1 MIDTRVVSQ
10 ELQDKIFDQV
20 RKGQEQ
26 VRKGQETVAEAIKSW
41 TATAQSIAPQMSDLP
56 SWTARLPKP
65 EELVANAHDLAGQL
79 LAAQKKSSEQLIAA
93 QKRFAEQARDAVAPL
108 LALAGVSS
116 ARPVSKPASVSTT
129 GTSTAKASTPKAS
142 TARTSTAK
150 ASTARTSTA
159 KASTA
164 TKAGAPRS
172 ASAAKKASTPRK
184 SAAAK
189 QAAADNK

>member
-1 MIDTRVVSQ
+1 MIDTRAVSQ

-41 TATAQSIAPQMSDLP
+41 TATAQAIAPQMSDLP

-65 EELVANAHDLAGQL
+65 EELVANAQDFAGQL
-79 LAAQKKSSEQLIAA
+79 LAAQRKSSEQLIAA

-108 LALAGVSS
+108 LALAGVSY
-116 ARPVSKPASVSTT
+116 ARPVSKPASVST
-129 GTSTAKASTPKAS
+129 GTSTAKASTTKAGTAKAG
-142 TARTSTAK
+142 TART
-150 ASTARTSTA
+150 
-159 KASTA
+159 STA

-172 ASAAKKASTPRK
+172 ASAARKATTPRK

-189 QAAADNK
+189 QAAADDK

>member
-41 TATAQSIAPQMSDLP
+41 TATAQAIAPQMSDLP

-65 EELVANAHDLAGQL
+65 EELMANAHDLAGQL
-79 LAAQKKSSEQLIAA
+79 LAAQRKSSEQLIAA
-93 QKRFAEQARDAVAPL
+93 QKKFAEQARDAVAPL

-116 ARPVSKPASVSTT
+116 ARPVSKPASVRST
-129 GTSTAKASTPKAS
+129 GTSTAKASTAKA
-142 TARTSTAK
+142 STAK
-150 ASTARTSTA
+150 ASTAKASTTKA
-159 KASTA
+159 STTKASTA

-172 ASAAKKASTPRK
+172 ASTARKASTPRK

-189 QAAADNK
+189 QAAADDK

>member
-41 TATAQSIAPQMSDLP
+41 TATAQAIAPQMSDLP

-65 EELVANAHDLAGQL
+65 EELVANAQDFAGQL
-79 LAAQKKSSEQLIAA
+79 IAAQRKSSEQLIAA

-129 GTSTAKASTPKAS
+129 GASTAKASTAKASTP
-142 TARTSTAK
+142 RTSTAK

-159 KASTA
+159 TKAS
-164 TKAGAPRS
+164 APRS
-172 ASAAKKASTPRK
+172 ASAARKATTPRK

-189 QAAADNK
+189 QAAADDK